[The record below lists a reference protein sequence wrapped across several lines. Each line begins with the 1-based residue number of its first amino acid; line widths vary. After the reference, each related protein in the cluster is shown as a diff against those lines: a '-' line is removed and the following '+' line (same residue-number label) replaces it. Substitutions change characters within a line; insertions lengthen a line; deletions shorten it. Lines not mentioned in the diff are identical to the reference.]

1 MEQAVSGPRFPRPL
15 TKKVMKALIAL
26 AAASLVAIVA
36 AAPAD
41 ARQGCGPGMHRI
53 PNGMCVP
60 NRGRT
65 QVYVV
70 GRYYPG
76 HGYWYQNRWWHNR
89 YRAHNSWR
97 YR

>member
-1 MEQAVSGPRFPRPL
+1 MELASRNGGE
-15 TKKVMKALIAL
+15 TVMKALAAFGLVSAMTL
-26 AAASLVAIVA
+26 AATS
-36 AAPAD
+36 PAD

-60 NRGRT
+60 NRGR
-65 QVYVV
+65 QVVYVE

-76 HGYWYQNRWWHNR
+76 HGYWYQNRWYHRRMRW
-89 YRAHNSWR
+89 HNSWR

>member
-1 MEQAVSGPRFPRPL
+1 
-15 TKKVMKALIAL
+15 MKALIAL

-36 AAPAD
+36 AAPAG

-65 QVYVV
+65 QVYGV

-76 HGYWYQNRWWHNR
+76 HGYWYRNNRN
-89 YRAHNSWR
+89 RAHNSWR

>member
-1 MEQAVSGPRFPRPL
+1 
-15 TKKVMKALIAL
+15 MKALTAL
-26 AAASLVAIVA
+26 AAASLVAIVT

-76 HGYWYQNRWWHNR
+76 HGYWYQNRWWHKR
-89 YRAHNSWR
+89 YRDRDRWR